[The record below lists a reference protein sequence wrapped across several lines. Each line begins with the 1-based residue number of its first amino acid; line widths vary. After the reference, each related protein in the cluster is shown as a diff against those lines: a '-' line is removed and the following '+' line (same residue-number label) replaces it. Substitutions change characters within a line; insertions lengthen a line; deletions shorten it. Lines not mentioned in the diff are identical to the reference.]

1 MSCNICKRIFIP
13 LKATLREIP
22 TPKVMR
28 GLVEERD
35 LEKTIEYPPCG
46 YSAVLKYSY
55 QQLELLRPIQ
65 LCCFKIYCICVGIR

>member
-1 MSCNICKRIFIP
+1 MQNNLYSPQSHFKMN
-13 LKATLREIP
+13 
-22 TPKVMR
+22 PKVMR

-35 LEKTIEYPPCG
+35 LAKTIEYPPCG